1 LDHHIPWPQ
10 GTTTATGM
18 TGYCAHHHHIKHDPK
33 YQVDRDADGTLH
45 WTTPTGR
52 TYTTRPHRY

>member
-1 LDHHIPWPQ
+1 
-10 GTTTATGM
+10 M
-18 TGYCAHHHHIKHDPK
+18 TGYCAHHHHTKHDPK

>member
-1 LDHHIPWPQ
+1 VEFVALPD
-10 GTTTATGM
+10 GM
-18 TGYCAHHHHIKHDPK
+18 SRLTFVLPAVEGRTIPK
-33 YQVDRDADGTLH
+33 YQVERDAHGTLS